1 VQLVPRPRRWTRSL
15 HTVLAGTD
23 GPGKRALPLG
33 EFLHPVPLVALVVL
47 ALNDHYLK
55 GRHLLPQWLTGKLS
69 DFGGLLFFPLLVTA
83 LGDTLLYFVTRVT
96 GWRLDYS
103 LRRWKIVAA
112 CVATAAVFTPL
123 ELSAAYGDFYTRTL
137 GQIGFPSETYA
148 DLTDLLA
155 LTMLPLAAWLG
166 WREIRRVPLGRLDVV
181 ARRGAAGGGFDDVR
195 RLNAGDPRRTAA
207 VDALER
213 SYAAFVAQPGD
224 AAAAASV
231 SDALATL
238 RE

>member
-1 VQLVPRPRRWTRSL
+1 VPRPRRWTRAL
-15 HTVLAGTD
+15 HTFLAGTD

-69 DFGGLLFFPLLVTA
+69 DFGGLLFFPLLLTA
-83 LGDTLLYFVTRVT
+83 LVDTLLYFVSRVT
-96 GWRLDYS
+96 GWKVDYS
-103 LRRWKIVAA
+103 LRRWKVVAA

-137 GQIGFPSETYA
+137 GKIGFPSETYA

-166 WREIRRVPLGRLDVV
+166 WREIRRVPLGRLH
-181 ARRGAAGGGFDDVR
+181 AGGGLDDVR
-195 RLNAGDPRRTAA
+195 RLNARDPRRAAA

-213 SYAAFVAQPGD
+213 SYAAYVARPDD